1 MTELENSKLLGKT
14 FLFAEEIMAGMLD
27 LKISLVTVIL
37 TFVLFIG
44 GMQFDNTD
52 VAYGQLSSPYANCIS
67 MMMKGDFVQLNMDDD
82 CNEAQW
88 NEAVQ
93 HYKANGYANEES
105 YMDMLG
111 IKFIQLDSDKW
122 VQDQADLDEY
132 LKENK

>member
-82 CNEAQW
+82 CNEAQ
-88 NEAVQ
+88 
-93 HYKANGYANEES
+93 
-105 YMDMLG
+105 
-111 IKFIQLDSDKW
+111 
-122 VQDQADLDEY
+122 
-132 LKENK
+132 